1 MLSVKNVKKSYGT
14 TDAVKEVSFEI
25 KPGEILGFLGPNGA
39 GKTTTI
45 KMCCG
50 LLIPDQGA
58 ITIENFDM
66 AKSPEAAKKLLGY
79 VPDEPFLYDK
89 LTGRQFLDFVS
100 EIYAV
105 EPADFDERLNEWLE
119 ALDMIEKI
127 DELIGSYSR
136 GMKRKIA
143 LMAGMI
149 HNPKVLLLDEPT
161 LGLDAVSAKKSKE
174 IIRKMAKQGTAVLL
188 TTHVMEIAE
197 QICDRIAVISHGKI
211 IAEGTLEEL
220 RNQAAQ
226 QGTLEEVFFK
236 LTEEAPSAEALGGQ
250 DGI

>member
-1 MLSVKNVKKSYGT
+1 MLSVQNVKKSYGN

-50 LLIPDQGA
+50 LLIPDHGA

-66 AKSPEAAKKLLGY
+66 AKSPESAKRLLGY

-105 EPADFDERLNEWLE
+105 APADFEERLNEWLE
-119 ALDMIEKI
+119 ALDMVEKI

>member
-1 MLSVKNVKKSYGT
+1 MLSVKNVKKSYGA

-119 ALDMIEKI
+119 ALDMTEKI

>member
-1 MLSVKNVKKSYGT
+1 MLSVKNVKKSYGA

>member
-1 MLSVKNVKKSYGT
+1 MLSVQNVKKSYGN

-50 LLIPDQGA
+50 LLIPDHGA

-66 AKSPEAAKKLLGY
+66 AKSPESAKRLLGY

-105 EPADFDERLNEWLE
+105 APADFEERLNEWLE
-119 ALDMIEKI
+119 ALDMVEKI

-211 IAEGTLEEL
+211 IEIGRAH
-220 RNQAAQ
+220 
-226 QGTLEEVFFK
+226 V
-236 LTEEAPSAEALGGQ
+236 
-250 DGI
+250 

>member
-1 MLSVKNVKKSYGT
+1 MV
-14 TDAVKEVSFEI
+14 
-25 KPGEILGFLGPNGA
+25 
-39 GKTTTI
+39 
-45 KMCCG
+45 
-50 LLIPDQGA
+50 
-58 ITIENFDM
+58 
-66 AKSPEAAKKLLGY
+66 
-79 VPDEPFLYDK
+79 
-89 LTGRQFLDFVS
+89 
-100 EIYAV
+100 
-105 EPADFDERLNEWLE
+105 
-119 ALDMIEKI
+119 EKI

>member
-1 MLSVKNVKKSYGT
+1 MLSVQRVNKSYGK

-50 LLIPDQGA
+50 LLIPDHGA

-66 AKSPEAAKKLLGY
+66 AKSPEAAKRLLGY

-100 EIYAV
+100 EIYGV
-105 EPADFDERLNEWLE
+105 EPADFEVRLNEWLD
-119 ALDMIEKI
+119 ALDMVEKI

-149 HNPKVLLLDEPT
+149 HHPKVLLLDEPT

-197 QICDRIAVISHGKI
+197 QICDRIAVISHGRI

-236 LTEEAPSAEALGGQ
+236 LTEEAPSEEALGGQ